1 MIGRED
7 EIRPFRNRIWVI
19 QIPVLLGFAILISRL
34 TYLQVFRG
42 SELKRFSEANRLKKE
57 KVVAARGRIYDRNGK
72 IIVDN
77 RAAFD
82 TVVVPQYFSGKDG
95 AEKRLASVLGI
106 TDDEL
111 KERLSKIN
119 KGPKYSA
126 GLLKADVDKEVIAGI
141 ETAPEEF
148 TGVDI
153 ESNVHRKYLFGE
165 VGAQLFGY
173 ISEVGKKDLERDRD
187 LQRGDYIGRTGL
199 EHYFDRDL
207 RGADGVGYVEVDAR
221 GRRRVAENANVLGYV
236 SRTDPT
242 PGNSLY
248 LTLDIDLS
256 EHAFNSMREN
266 EFNGT
271 VIAIDPR
278 SGEVLTMVNLPS
290 YDPGKLSGREISSK
304 VWNRILNN
312 PDRPMRN
319 RAVQDIFMPGS
330 TFKTIVGIA
339 GLAEGVVE
347 KKGSIKCEGFIKTGG
362 HKLNC
367 WKTHG
372 TTDFIKAVR
381 ESCNVYFSEIGAELG
396 IDTIA
401 RYARLFGFGQASGVI
416 PMGEQ
421 KGLIPDTQWK
431 KDKLKADWLPGETL
445 SASIGQGYVTITPMQ
460 LVNAYAAIANDG
472 IRFKPFLIRRIERP
486 NGELIREFKPEQET
500 EIRLDKNVWRAI
512 KEGLFQ
518 VVNKK
523 GGTASYSGR
532 SGKTVISGKTGTA
545 QVRGFSDISKIK
557 NCMSLPVNQRHHGWF
572 VGYAPKDNPEIAV
585 VALAEHSCHGSSAAP
600 IVRDVIEAYFDKQN
614 LERGIPVEKASDAK
628 KLLPKRKEIQIPFD
642 EMDE

>member
-1 MIGRED
+1 VIGRED
-7 EIRPFRNRIWVI
+7 EVKPYRERLWIFQLPIFI
-19 QIPVLLGFAILISRL
+19 GFLILISRL
-34 TYLQVFRG
+34 IYLQVLRG

-72 IIVDN
+72 VIVDN

-82 TVVVPQYFSGKDG
+82 AVLIPQYFSSDAK
-95 AEKRLASVLGI
+95 EKSRLAQALQI
-106 TDDEL
+106 PEQN
-111 KERLSKIN
+111 LSEKLNKIN
-119 KGPKYSA
+119 RGPKYSA
-126 GLLKADVDKEVIAGI
+126 GLVKADVDKEVIAAI
-141 ETAPEEF
+141 ETSSGEF
-148 TGVDI
+148 LGVDI

-173 ISEVGKKDLERDRD
+173 ISEVGKKDLQKNPQLE
-187 LQRGDYIGRTGL
+187 LGDFIGRTGL
-199 EHYFDRDL
+199 EHYYDNQL
-207 RGADGVGYVEVDAR
+207 RGIDGVGYVEVDAR
-221 GRRRVAENANVLGYV
+221 GRRRLTNNANVLGYV
-236 SRTDPT
+236 STTEPT

-256 EHAFNSMREN
+256 LKAHQSMKHH

-271 VIAIDPR
+271 VIALDPR
-278 SGEVLTMVNLPS
+278 TGEVLTMINLPS
-290 YDPGKLSGREISSK
+290 YDPGQLSGREINPK
-304 VWNRILNN
+304 VWNRILGN

-339 GLAEGVVE
+339 GLAEGVVK
-347 KKGSIKCEGFIKTGG
+347 KKGSINCEGFIKTGT

-372 TTDFIKAVR
+372 VTDFVKAVR
-381 ESCNVYFSEIGAELG
+381 ESCNVYFAQLGAELG

-401 RYARLFGFGQASGVI
+401 RYSKLFGFGQPSGVV

-421 KGLIPDTQWK
+421 KGLIPDSQWK
-431 KDKLKADWLPGETL
+431 KEKLKADWFQGETL
-445 SASIGQGYVTITPMQ
+445 SAAIGQGYVTITPIQ
-460 LVNAYAAIANDG
+460 LVNAYAAIANNG
-472 IRFKPFLIRRIERP
+472 VRFKPFLIRRIERP
-486 NGELIREFKPEQET
+486 NGELIKEFKPEQELD
-500 EIRLDKNVWRAI
+500 IRLESSVWKEI
-512 KEGLFQ
+512 QEGLFQ
-518 VVNKK
+518 VVNSK

-532 SGKTVISGKTGTA
+532 SSKTVISGKTGTA

-557 NCMSLPVNQRHHGWF
+557 NCNALPFNQRHHGWF
-572 VGYAPKDNPEIAV
+572 VGYAPRENPEIAV

-600 IVRDVIEAYFDKQN
+600 VVRDVIESYFDKIN
-614 LERGIPVEKASDAK
+614 LEKGIPVEAVSYQKQSIRK
-628 KLLPKRKEIQIPFD
+628 KKEYQIPFD